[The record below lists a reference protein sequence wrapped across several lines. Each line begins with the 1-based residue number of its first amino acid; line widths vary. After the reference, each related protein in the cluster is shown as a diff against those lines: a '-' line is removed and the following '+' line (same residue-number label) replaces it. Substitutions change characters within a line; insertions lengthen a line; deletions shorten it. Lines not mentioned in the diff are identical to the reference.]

1 MVLGDHLGFRLQE
14 GSVGVIVGHAAALA
28 GEAEDTAIVVKGF
41 PEGKAR
47 AVGVAGFGKVCP
59 VALHGTGKRPVLL
72 GIGPPGAVQGAEL
85 IAVVAGVGDAGMV
98 LSGLLLVKNIGI
110 YRLFPPQLTEIAQGV
125 YGGQGVVMPAAGGI
139 VGTFVGG
146 TADDDVHVPLTA
158 ASEAVVHVLRQH
170 PAVGI
175 EVEAAPEA
183 ELIVGLL
190 QDLGGQIPHFF
201 NGMAAQLL
209 HEGHALGVHGLPVPV
224 GHPAAY
230 TAARLDGGMAEV
242 ILGQGGATQG
252 CRGSGT
258 AGLAKAGDI
267 VRVAAKEGDVLMN
280 PFQRLD
286 HVQDAIVA
294 AAAVFTLGLQLRVGV
309 EAEHIQAVGDGNQDH
324 ALGAEAV
331 AAVLIVGAV
340 PLL

>member
-1 MVLGDHLGFRLQE
+1 
-14 GSVGVIVGHAAALA
+14 
-28 GEAEDTAIVVKGF
+28 
-41 PEGKAR
+41 
-47 AVGVAGFGKVCP
+47 
-59 VALHGTGKRPVLL
+59 
-72 GIGPPGAVQGAEL
+72 
-85 IAVVAGVGDAGMV
+85 
-98 LSGLLLVKNIGI
+98 
-110 YRLFPPQLTEIAQGV
+110 
-125 YGGQGVVMPAAGGI
+125 
-139 VGTFVGG
+139 
-146 TADDDVHVPLTA
+146 
-158 ASEAVVHVLRQH
+158 
-170 PAVGI
+170 
-175 EVEAAPEA
+175 
-183 ELIVGLL
+183 
-190 QDLGGQIPHFF
+190 
-201 NGMAAQLL
+201 
-209 HEGHALGVHGLPVPV
+209 
-224 GHPAAY
+224 
-230 TAARLDGGMAEV
+230 MAEV